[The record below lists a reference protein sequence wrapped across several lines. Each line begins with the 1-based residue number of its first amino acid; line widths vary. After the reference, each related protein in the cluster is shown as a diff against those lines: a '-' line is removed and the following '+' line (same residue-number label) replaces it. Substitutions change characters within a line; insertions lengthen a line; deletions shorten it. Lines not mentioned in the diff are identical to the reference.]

1 MITKPKKK
9 KVPIRS
15 LITKPRKKKVLKRN
29 PSKEI
34 TAKDPRVQKLLGK
47 IHDCN
52 EAIDEHK
59 EHIAQISENLEM
71 IRDEKRKYVKAL
83 DELGFDYYL

>member
-1 MITKPKKK
+1 MISKPKKK

-15 LITKPRKKKVLKRN
+15 LITKPKKKKVPIRN

-34 TAKDPRVQKLLGK
+34 TAKDPRVQRLLVK
-47 IHDCN
+47 IHECN

-59 EHIAQISENLEM
+59 EHISQISENLEM
-71 IRDEKRKYVKAL
+71 IRYEKRRYTEAL
-83 DELGFDYYL
+83 GELGFDYYP